1 MKIPS
6 LLVALLVSASTTVN
20 AESTC
25 SEESGVC
32 ICSGSCPSF
41 TSGWSITTV
50 GDNCIANKNGANI
63 FSVGGSMPMSDGQV
77 VTLNDIEYT
86 YPFDACPGSAN
97 GVGGGTS
104 PGAITVGSW
113 LVGGVA
119 VLAAVVGW

>member
-41 TSGWSITTV
+41 TSGWDITAI
-50 GDNCIANKNGANI
+50 GDNCIANISEDKDIN
-63 FSVGGSMPMSDGQV
+63 VGGMSDGDV
-77 VTLNDIEYT
+77 ITVNDIEYT

-97 GVGGGTS
+97 GVGGETS
-104 PGAITVGSW
+104 PGTITVGSW
-113 LVGGVA
+113 LVGGA
-119 VLAAVVGW
+119 AILAATVVGW